1 MITTQVLQ
9 NRTKKSRFGFTL
21 LELLVV
27 ISIIGILI
35 AISAAA
41 FTTAQQKARN
51 AKRQGDVN
59 AMSKA
64 FEQYYA
70 NSASSSYAD
79 TCGAMAASLPGGD
92 LPTDPK
98 NSEVLYGCLSSS
110 VTNTYCICATLEP
123 STTLGGN
130 SNATANA
137 TCSGIGNPGQYY
149 CVKNQQ

>member
-1 MITTQVLQ
+1 MHILH
-9 NRTKKSRFGFTL
+9 RKKTSLGFTL

-59 AMSKA
+59 SISKS

-70 NSASSSYAD
+70 ATSSNYAANCSTMAS
-79 TCGAMAASLPGGD
+79 SLPGSS

-98 NSEVLYGCLSSS
+98 SGAAYPCVSNAVA
-110 VTNTYCICATLEP
+110 NTYCVCAQLEP
-123 STTLGGN
+123 SGN
-130 SNATANA
+130 TNGNATNGSCAGLGTA
-137 TCSGIGNPGQYY
+137 GSYY
-149 CVKNQQ
+149 CVVNQQ

>member
-1 MITTQVLQ
+1 MNMF
-9 NRTKKSRFGFTL
+9 NRNKKTAGFTL

-59 AMSKA
+59 SLSKS

-70 NSASSSYAD
+70 TNSGSYDVSSN
-79 TCGAMAASLPGGD
+79 CGNMLGALPGGVA
-92 LPTDPK
+92 PTDPK
-98 NSEVLYGCLSSS
+98 DGTDYNCNLHSGVA
-110 VTNTYCICATLEP
+110 NTYCVCAQLEP
-123 STTLGGN
+123 SGNTDGNATSSSCGGLGG
-130 SNATANA
+130 
-137 TCSGIGNPGQYY
+137 SGSFY
-149 CVKNQQ
+149 CVVNQQ

>member
-1 MITTQVLQ
+1 MHTFG
-9 NRTKKSRFGFTL
+9 KKRSSIGFTL

-51 AKRQGDVN
+51 AKRQGDIQ

-70 NSASSSYAD
+70 TTNGTYNV
-79 TCGAMAASLPGGD
+79 TGNCINMAGSLPGGA
-92 LPTDPK
+92 LPRDPK
-98 NSEVLYGCLSSS
+98 TNNLYNCNLRSG
-110 VTNTYCICATLEP
+110 VANTYCTCAELEP
-123 STTLGGN
+123 TGN
-130 SNATANA
+130 TNGNATNSSCAGLGSA
-137 TCSGIGNPGQYY
+137 GSFY
-149 CVKNQQ
+149 CVVNQQ

>member
-1 MITTQVLQ
+1 MTHTFQKFRK
-9 NRTKKSRFGFTL
+9 NAGFTL

-70 NSASSSYAD
+70 STNGSYAN
-79 TCGAMAASLPGGD
+79 TCTAMAGSLVGGT

-98 NSEVLYGCLSSS
+98 TGVAYACASSTAS
-110 VTNTYCICATLEP
+110 NTYCICARLEP
-123 STTLGGN
+123 NTTTEGN
-130 SNATANA
+130 SNSGAT
-137 TCSGIGNPGQYY
+137 TCAGLGTAGSYF
-149 CVKNQQ
+149 CTRNQQ